1 MKDFKIS
8 KRKAALMVLILLVAV
23 SLAIGASGAQK
34 AAPAD
39 SGDMTVPKT
48 VTAPPAKIVVNY
60 VLVPDLIG
68 KTEEEAEIAFKKIG
82 LKPGKVQLTMVGKE
96 KPGTVVKQ
104 NPIAKTKVAKGSA
117 VDLWILRG
125 KTVSTA
131 KATTKKTTTVSP
143 KIVQRGKK
151 VYLEF
156 PETVRN
162 VTISDEKGNK
172 LQQFNKGKR
181 FDVTESVFMTKGGR
195 INVAW
200 KPSLPDKLYMPGP
213 PSGGT
218 AVDTKLTANFDSSRY
233 INEDILKQKGIVE
246 VAQTTGK
253 IPKLNID
260 DTFIESREPRN
271 NDIFCEL
278 PGPKLYKG
286 SVGAPNDPVD
296 RLAFA
301 SGSSPH
307 GAVVSVHL
315 VSGNVNLTLYY
326 GAILIANPLVENGSG
341 FWIALRPS
349 DYIFFCV
356 QPTGTGESPY
366 TIAVS
371 HKYILNPNE
380 AQQTEANPMQLHLGG
395 GTREGALL
403 PRFSGSD
410 WEDWFF
416 VHLPQSQRLRIIVTD
431 AELPTYNKVR
441 IGICPENSDHAYEEV
456 VGTYNG
462 ATLETWQSYP
472 GTWKIRVSLAGPGV
486 EFHGTGTIPSCYRKP
501 YKIRAETIP

>member
-1 MKDFKIS
+1 MKDFKELSS
-8 KRKAALMVLILLVAV
+8 KVMVALVLLVGLGLLLGT
-23 SLAIGASGAQK
+23 SWAQK
-34 AAPAD
+34 EAPAD
-39 SGDMTVPKT
+39 SGDMNAPKT
-48 VTAPPAKIVVNY
+48 VTAPPAKMVVNY

-68 KTEEEAEIAFKKIG
+68 KTKEEAEIAFKKIG
-82 LKPGKVQLTMVGKE
+82 LKPGRIQFTTVGKG

-104 NPIAKTKVAKGSA
+104 HPMAKTKVAQGSA

-131 KATTKKTTTVSP
+131 KAPTKKTTTVSP

-151 VYLEF
+151 VYMEF
-156 PETVRN
+156 PKTVRN

-181 FDVTESVFMTKGGR
+181 FDVTDSVFITKGGH

-213 PSGGT
+213 PSGST
-218 AVDTKLTANFDSSRY
+218 IVDTQHTANFDSSRY
-233 INEDILKQKGIVE
+233 INEDVFKQKGIVQ
-246 VAQTTGK
+246 AAKTTGK
-253 IPKLNID
+253 ILQLDID
-260 DTFIESREPRN
+260 DTFIENKEPRN

-278 PGPKLYKG
+278 PGPKLYKVT
-286 SVGAPNDPVD
+286 VGAPDDPVD

-307 GAVVSVHL
+307 GAVISVH
-315 VSGNVNLTLYY
+315 VFSGNVNLTLYY

-349 DYIFFCV
+349 DYILFCV

-371 HKYILNPNE
+371 RQYILNPNE

-403 PRFSGSD
+403 PRFGGSD

-431 AELPTYNKVR
+431 TELPTYNKVR

-472 GTWKIRVSLAGPGV
+472 GTWKIRVSMAGPGV

-501 YKIRAETIP
+501 YKVRAEVIP